1 MKNVFVSTQASL
13 NRRHFLRGAGVSI
26 ALPMLGAMTPAFAKG
41 QSGKVPHRM
50 VAIQT
55 NQGIMPQFFF
65 PEKAGKD
72 YETTPYLKF
81 LSDHREHMTLF
92 SGVSLPGVDGGHA
105 ADQCFLTGT
114 PHPGR
119 GGFRNGISLDQFAAE
134 SVGNETRFSSLTL
147 AVGENRT
154 MSFTRSGAPI
164 PPERSP
170 RKLYEQLF
178 IQGKP
183 DQIEAKVAE
192 IRKGRSLLDFVSDQ
206 SKRLSR
212 DLAKADQDR
221 VDQYYTSVR
230 ELERR
235 MQAAEDWEYRP
246 KPKVDESAPNDI
258 QDSMAFVNQS
268 RLMFDMMK
276 LALETD
282 STRIISFFIDTVVIH
297 NLTHHGG
304 RKQQIAELRQHE
316 EGQFQ
321 VFNQFLNNLREP
333 YENGQSLLDSTM
345 VLYGTCMGSANSH
358 SNYNL
363 PVLLAGGGFH
373 HGQHLKFDTKHNY
386 PLSNLHVSMLQR
398 LGIEAET
405 FSTGKGTMRG
415 LEMANS

>member
-1 MKNVFVSTQASL
+1 M
-13 NRRHFLRGAGVSI
+13 
-26 ALPMLGAMTPAFAKG
+26 ALPMLGAMTPTFAKG
-41 QSGKVPHRM
+41 ADGKPPRRM
-50 VAIQT
+50 VCIQT

-72 YETTPYLKF
+72 YETTPYLNF
-81 LSDHREHMTLF
+81 LTDHRKDMTLF

-105 ADQCFLTGT
+105 ADKCFLTGT

-134 SVGNETRFSSLTL
+134 SIGNETRFASLSL

-170 RKLYEQLF
+170 RKLYAQLF
-178 IQGKP
+178 LQGKP
-183 DQIEAKVAE
+183 QQIEAKVAE

-206 SKRLSR
+206 SKRLSK

-235 MQAAEDWEYRP
+235 MKAAEDWEYRP
-246 KPKVDESAPNDI
+246 KPKVDTPAPNDI
-258 QDSMAFVNQS
+258 QDRMAFVNQS
-268 RLMFDMMK
+268 NLMFDMMK

-282 STRIISFFIDTVVIH
+282 STRILSFFIDTVVIH

-316 EGQFQ
+316 EGQFRA
-321 VFNQFLNNLREP
+321 FNQFLSNLKEP
-333 YENGQSLLDSTM
+333 DENGHNLLDSTM

-363 PVLLAGGGFH
+363 PVLLAGGGFQ
-373 HGQHLKFDTKHNY
+373 HGQHLVFEKKNNY
-386 PLSNLHVSMLQR
+386 PLSNLHVSMIQR
-398 LGIEAET
+398 LGIETDT

-415 LEMANS
+415 LEMTNS

>member
-1 MKNVFVSTQASL
+1 MKNVFVSTRASL
-13 NRRHFLRGAGVSI
+13 NRRHFLSGAGVSM
-26 ALPMLGAMTPAFAKG
+26 ALPMLGAMTPAFAKDP
-41 QSGKVPHRM
+41 SGKPPCRM

-105 ADQCFLTGT
+105 ADKCFLTGT

-134 SVGNETRFSSLTL
+134 SVGNETRFASLSL
-147 AVGENRT
+147 SVGENRT

-164 PPERSP
+164 PPEGSP

-178 IQGKP
+178 LQGKP

-192 IRKGRSLLDFVSDQ
+192 IRKGRSLLDFVSEQ

-235 MQAAEDWEYRP
+235 MKAAEDWEYRP
-246 KPKVDESAPNDI
+246 KPKVEESAPNDI
-258 QDSMAFVNQS
+258 QDSMAFVDKS
-268 RLMFDMMK
+268 RLMFDTMK

-304 RKQQIAELRQHE
+304 RQQQIAELRQHE

-321 VFNQFLNNLREP
+321 VFNQFLSSLREAD
-333 YENGQSLLDSTM
+333 ENGKNLLDSTM

-363 PVLLAGGGFH
+363 PVLLAGGGFQ
-373 HGQHLKFDTKHNY
+373 HGKHLKFDTKHNY

-398 LGIEAET
+398 LGIETDT

-415 LEMANS
+415 LEMA